1 MKNVFAKS
9 GVKKITISAKIIRA
23 NGTEENL
30 GIISYW
36 HRSVFKRL
44 LWYCKNNMH
53 LAIPAL
59 LIGLLAHHVIGAAL
73 ATLLVSAG
81 MAITTNRINGAGTAP
96 FYIGWGTGAG
106 TTAVTD
112 TTLFTEDTTSG
123 YARVLGTFSQVTT
136 TYTNDTVQVIGTLIA
151 KAAETIT
158 NAGLFD
164 AVTAGNM
171 YMKGDFAGYALAIN
185 DGIQFTM
192 QVQYQ

>member
-1 MKNVFAKS
+1 MKTVFAK
-9 GVKKITISAKIIRA
+9 GNVKKVTISAKIIRA
-23 NGTEENL
+23 NGKEEDL
-30 GIISYW
+30 GVISYW
-36 HRSVFKRL
+36 HMSLVKRL
-44 LWYCKNNMH
+44 WWWWRRNLR
-53 LAIPAL
+53 LAVPAA
-59 LIGLLAHHVIGAAL
+59 LIGICSPHVMGAAL
-73 ATLLVSAG
+73 AILLVASG
-81 MAITTNRINGAGTAP
+81 MAITTNRINGGGTAP

-136 TYTNDTVQVIGTLIA
+136 TYTNDTMQVVGTLIA

-164 AVTAGNM
+164 ALTAGNM
-171 YMKGDFAGYALAIN
+171 FMKGDFTGYALAIN